1 MSSEADLVAHLIE
14 NLEALRGVT
23 AKRMFGGHGI
33 FKDGLMFALVAD
45 GIVFLKVDDQNAPE
59 FEALDLEPFTFTR
72 KKTGKTS
79 TMSYRRCPDTAL
91 ERPDELLRWARS
103 AHAAAKRAK
112 K

>member
-1 MSSEADLVAHLIE
+1 MNSQAQLVEHLVE
-14 NLEALRGVT
+14 QLAPMRGVT

-33 FKDGLMFALVAD
+33 FKGGLMFALVAD
-45 GIVFLKVDDQNAPE
+45 GIVFLKADAANAPE
-59 FEALDLEPFTFTR
+59 FDELDLEPFTYTK

-79 TMSYRRCPDTAL
+79 VMSYRRCPESAL
-91 ERPDELLRWARS
+91 EQQDELVRWGKS